1 MGNEIQII
9 LRELGIGY
17 TYRGYRSAVIAVSL
31 AVEDENR
38 LDSIVNNIYME
49 TAKQTGVKWTAVE
62 RNIKTV
68 IQRAWRTNPARL
80 CEISG
85 YPLSKPPTVSE
96 FIDMM
101 YNYVVRYS
109 GINR

>member
-68 IQRAWRTNPARL
+68 THTHR
-80 CEISG
+80 
-85 YPLSKPPTVSE
+85 
-96 FIDMM
+96 
-101 YNYVVRYS
+101 
-109 GINR
+109 